1 MEKIQRIE
9 ATAFIL
15 KNNKLLILK
24 RSKNKKVLPE
34 YYEMPGGGIEFG
46 ESPEEAIKR
55 EVKEEAGLNIKVLK
69 PYATFSDVIND
80 KQYIDIQ
87 FYAEVIGEN
96 KVKLSDEH
104 TKFEWIEKEEI
115 DNYKFSEQMKNVIL
129 KGFNNLKK

>member
-24 RSKNKKVLPE
+24 RSENKKVLPG

-55 EVKEEAGLNIKVLK
+55 EIKEETGLETKILN
-69 PYATFSDVIND
+69 PYCTFSDVINN

-87 FYAEVIGEN
+87 FYAKIIGEDD
-96 KVKLSDEH
+96 VKLSDEH
-104 TKFEWIEKEEI
+104 TEYKWISRDEI
-115 DNYKFSEQMKNVIL
+115 NNYKFSDQMKEVIL
-129 KGFNNLKK
+129 KGFDNL